1 MSGIVVAG
9 MHRSGTSLTA
19 RMLAAGG
26 WHPGEELLTS
36 EREEYFEEASFVA
49 LHRAWIGED
58 LVGAVPAAEIDSHRD
73 WGILD
78 ARVPAQLG
86 SDGARF
92 IVRAQEARDYAIVRE
107 RQHGTWAAKD
117 PRASLYVDVWSQVED
132 VRFVLLYRNPWDVVD
147 SALRLG
153 AEVFCRRPRVVLGAW
168 LDYHARLVRFARA
181 NRERVT
187 VVAAEVVANA
197 PERAWALF
205 SDVLGMTTTAPAGLI
220 DPARFVHRDDN
231 QAIASLYQEVYPE
244 HAALLAELDALA
256 DLPRPVPVRS
266 RVQRRPLTG
275 GSLPPGQGVQ
285 VVIPCRDDGDFLAEA
300 IASVEECSLPAV
312 ELTLV
317 DDGSTDPETCRVFER
332 LGRSGRHVLRTR
344 GVGLAAARNA
354 ACASS
359 STAVV
364 VPLDADNRLRPEVRD
379 AVALLERTG
388 ADLVHGSWSRFGMDS
403 GTVVP
408 PDMTHETL
416 LPYNQIDALAL
427 IRRSLLERLGGWDEQ
442 LPFWEDW
449 DLWLRV
455 VDAGA
460 RTHRV
465 SDLLHDY
472 LVRPGS
478 LSMRPLSEREVGVW
492 VLDRILSKHPGSSE
506 ATADAWRA
514 FRTPGPEGLG
524 EHPDGSGAEAV

>member
-1 MSGIVVAG
+1 MSGVVVTG
-9 MHRSGTSLTA
+9 MHRSATSLTA

-26 WHPGEELLTS
+26 WHPGEALLTS

-49 LHRAWIGED
+49 LHRAWIEED
-58 LVGAVPAAEIDSHRD
+58 LRGEVPVAEIDSHRD

-78 ARVPAQLG
+78 AKVPAHLG
-86 SDGARF
+86 SDDSRL
-92 IVRAQEARDYAIVRE
+92 IVRAQEARDYATVRQG
-107 RQHGTWAAKD
+107 QHGTWAAKD

-153 AEVFCRRPRVVLGAW
+153 AEVFCRRPRIVLGAW

-187 VVAAEVVANA
+187 VVAAEVVAHA

-205 SDVLGMTTTAPAGLI
+205 AHVLGMRTTAPAGLI

-231 QAIASLYQEVYPE
+231 HAIASLYQEVYPE

-256 DLPRPVPVRS
+256 DLPRPAPLRS
-266 RVQRRPLTG
+266 RVQRRPSIG
-275 GSLPPGQGVQ
+275 GSLPPGRGVQ

-332 LGRSGRHVLRTR
+332 LSHSGRHVLRAD

-354 ACASS
+354 GCATSRTS
-359 STAVV
+359 VV
-364 VPLDADNRLRPEVRD
+364 IPLDADNRLRPAARD

-403 GTVVP
+403 GRVVP
-408 PDMTHETL
+408 PDMTLETL

-427 IRRSLLERLGGWDEQ
+427 IRRSLLDRLGGWDEQ

-449 DLWLRV
+449 DFWLRAA
-455 VDAGA
+455 DAGA
-460 RTHRV
+460 HTHRV
-465 SDLLHDY
+465 SDVLHDY

-478 LSMRPLSEREVGVW
+478 LSMRPLSDRGLGVW
-492 VLDRILSKHPGSSE
+492 VLDRILSKHPGSTES
-506 ATADAWRA
+506 TADAWRA
-514 FRTPGPEGLG
+514 FRTLDPEGLD
-524 EHPDGSGAEAV
+524 EHPDGAGAEAG